1 MEATK
6 ETKKKAVNSRN
17 KGVAFER
24 QIANEIKAAT
34 GLTCKRLIEQYR
46 KGCLP
51 GDLEGPAVEGYAI
64 ECKRYSKVQPALLSK
79 WRAQALA
86 QAAGPHEP
94 VLIYKA
100 DRQSVVVNRW
110 TDKTDPAS
118 VWEQPLLDFLAE
130 LRENAI
136 HRQRG

>member
-6 ETKKKAVNSRN
+6 KPKKKSVNGRN
-17 KGVAFER
+17 KGAAFER

-34 GLTCKRLIEQYR
+34 GLDCKRLIEQYR

-51 GDLEGPAVEGYAI
+51 GDLEGPAVDGYAL
-64 ECKRYSKVQPALLSK
+64 ECKRYARIQPSLLAK

-86 QAAGPHEP
+86 QAVGPHEP

-110 TDKTDPAS
+110 TDKTDPGS
-118 VWEQPLLDFLAE
+118 VWGQSMVDFLAE
-130 LRENAI
+130 LRENAF
-136 HRQRG
+136 HRQR

>member
-6 ETKKKAVNSRN
+6 EPKKKAVNGRN
-17 KGVAFER
+17 KGVVFER

-34 GLTCKRLIEQYR
+34 GLECKRLIEQYR

-64 ECKRYSKVQPALLSK
+64 ECKRYSKVQPALLAK
-79 WRAQALA
+79 WRAQVLA
-86 QAAGPHEP
+86 QATGPHEP
-94 VLIYKA
+94 VLIYRA

-110 TDKTDPAS
+110 TDKTDPTS
-118 VWEQPLLDFLAE
+118 VWEQPIVDFLAE

-136 HRQRG
+136 HRQR

>member
-6 ETKKKAVNSRN
+6 EPKKKVVNGRN
-17 KGVAFER
+17 KGIAFER

-34 GLTCKRLIEQYR
+34 GLECKRLIEQYR

-51 GDLEGPAVEGYAI
+51 GDLEGAAVDGYAI
-64 ECKRYSKVQPALLSK
+64 ECKRCRKIQPAMLAR
-79 WRAQALA
+79 WRAQALT
-86 QAAGPHEP
+86 QAMGPYEP

-110 TDKTDPAS
+110 TDKTDPTS
-118 VWEQPLLDFLAE
+118 VWEQSMVDFLAE
-130 LRENAI
+130 LRDDAL
-136 HRQRG
+136 HRRG

>member
-1 MEATK
+1 METK
-6 ETKKKAVNSRN
+6 EPKKKVVNGRN
-17 KGVAFER
+17 KGTAFER

-34 GLTCKRLIEQYR
+34 GVECKRLIEQYR
-46 KGCLP
+46 KGGLP

-64 ECKRYSKVQPALLSK
+64 ECKRYRKIQPALLTK

-86 QAAGPHEP
+86 QAMGPHEP

-110 TDKTDPAS
+110 TDKTDPSS
-118 VWEQPLLDFLAE
+118 VWEQPMVDFLAE
-130 LRENAI
+130 LRENAL
-136 HRQRG
+136 HRQH

>member
-6 ETKKKAVNSRN
+6 ETKKKAINGRN
-17 KGVAFER
+17 KGAAFER

-34 GLTCKRLIEQYR
+34 GLECKRLIEQYR

-64 ECKRYSKVQPALLSK
+64 ECKRYSRVQPALLAK

-86 QAAGPHEP
+86 QAASPYEP
-94 VLIYKA
+94 VLIYKG
-100 DRQSVVVNRW
+100 DRQSIVVNRW
-110 TDKTDPAS
+110 TDKTDPSS
-118 VWEQPLLDFLAE
+118 VWEQSMVDFLAE
-130 LRENAI
+130 LRQNTL
-136 HRQRG
+136 HRQR

>member
-6 ETKKKAVNSRN
+6 ETKKKAVNGRN
-17 KGVAFER
+17 KGAAFER
-24 QIANEIKAAT
+24 QIANDIKAAT
-34 GLTCKRLIEQYR
+34 GLECKRLIEQYR
-46 KGCLP
+46 KNGLP

-64 ECKRYSKVQPALLSK
+64 ECKRYSKVQPALLTK
-79 WRAQALA
+79 WRAQALI

-110 TDKTDPAS
+110 TNKTDPAS
-118 VWEQPLLDFLAE
+118 VWEQSMVDFLAE
-130 LRENAI
+130 LRENAL
-136 HRQRG
+136 HRQR

>member
-6 ETKKKAVNSRN
+6 EPKKRAVNGRN

-34 GLTCKRLIEQYR
+34 GLECKRLIEQYR

-51 GDLEGPAVEGYAI
+51 GDLEGAAVDGYAI
-64 ECKRYSKVQPALLSK
+64 ECKRYSKVKPAMLAK

-94 VLIYKA
+94 VLIYRA

-110 TDKTDPAS
+110 TNKTDPSS
-118 VWEQPLLDFLAE
+118 VWEQSMVDFLTE
-130 LRENAI
+130 LRENAL
-136 HRQRG
+136 HRQR

>member
-1 MEATK
+1 MEAAK
-6 ETKKKAVNSRN
+6 ETKKKAVNGRN
-17 KGVAFER
+17 KGTVFER

-34 GLTCKRLIEQYR
+34 GLECKRLIEQYR
-46 KGCLP
+46 KDCLP
-51 GDLEGPAVEGYAI
+51 GDLEGPAVDGYAV
-64 ECKRYSKVQPALLSK
+64 ECKRYSKVQPALLAK

-86 QAAGPHEP
+86 QATGPHEP

-110 TDKTDPAS
+110 TDKTDQTS
-118 VWEQPLLDFLAE
+118 VWEQPMVDFLAE

-136 HRQRG
+136 HRQR

>member
-1 MEATK
+1 MEAAK
-6 ETKKKAVNSRN
+6 ETKKKAVNGRS

-34 GLTCKRLIEQYR
+34 GLECKRLIEQYR
-46 KGCLP
+46 KGRLP

-64 ECKRYSKVQPALLSK
+64 ECKRHARIQPALLAK
-79 WRAQALA
+79 WRAQCLA

-94 VLIYKA
+94 VLVYKA

-110 TDKTDPAS
+110 TDKTDPTS
-118 VWEQPLLDFLAE
+118 VWEQPMVDFLVE
-130 LRENAI
+130 LRENALNS
-136 HRQRG
+136 RG

>member
-6 ETKKKAVNSRN
+6 EARKKAVNGRN
-17 KGVAFER
+17 KGAAFER

-34 GLTCKRLIEQYR
+34 GLDCKRLIEQYR
-46 KGCLP
+46 QGSLP

-64 ECKRYSKVQPALLSK
+64 ECKRYAKIQPALLAK

-100 DRQSVVVNRW
+100 DRQPIIVNRW
-110 TDKTDPAS
+110 ADKTDPSS
-118 VWEQPLLDFLAE
+118 VWEQSLLDLLTE
-130 LRENAI
+130 LGHNAL
-136 HRQRG
+136 HRHG

>member
-6 ETKKKAVNSRN
+6 ETKKKAVNGRN
-17 KGVAFER
+17 KGAAFER
-24 QIANEIKAAT
+24 KIANEIKAAT
-34 GLTCKRLIEQYR
+34 GLECKRLIEQYR

-64 ECKRYSKVQPALLSK
+64 ECKRCAKIQPALLVK
-79 WRAQALA
+79 WRAQCLA

-94 VLIYKA
+94 VLVYKA

-110 TDKTDPAS
+110 TDKTDPTS
-118 VWEQPLLDFLAE
+118 VWEQPMVDFLAE
-130 LRENAI
+130 LRENALNS
-136 HRQRG
+136 RG

>member
-1 MEATK
+1 METK
-6 ETKKKAVNSRN
+6 EPKKKSVNSRN
-17 KGVAFER
+17 KGTAFER

-34 GLTCKRLIEQYR
+34 GLECKRLIEQYR

-64 ECKRYSKVQPALLSK
+64 ECKRYSKVQPAILAK
-79 WRAQALA
+79 WRAQTMA
-86 QAAGPHEP
+86 QATGPHEP

-110 TDKTDPAS
+110 TDKTDPS
-118 VWEQPLLDFLAE
+118 TVWEQSMVDFLAE
-130 LRENAI
+130 LRENSLNG
-136 HRQRG
+136 RG

>member
-6 ETKKKAVNSRN
+6 EPKKKAVNGRN

-34 GLTCKRLIEQYR
+34 GLECKRLIEQYR

-51 GDLEGPAVEGYAI
+51 GDMEGAAVDGYAI
-64 ECKRYSKVQPALLSK
+64 ECKRYSKVQPAMLAK
-79 WRAQALA
+79 WRAQVLA

-94 VLIYKA
+94 VLIYRA

-110 TDKTDPAS
+110 TNKTDPSS
-118 VWEQPLLDFLAE
+118 VWEQSMVDFLAE
-130 LRENAI
+130 LRENALN
-136 HRQRG
+136 RQR

>member
-6 ETKKKAVNSRN
+6 ETKKKAVNGRN
-17 KGVAFER
+17 KGAAFER
-24 QIANEIKAAT
+24 QIANEIKAVT
-34 GLTCKRLIEQYR
+34 GLECKRLIEQYR
-46 KGCLP
+46 KGGLP

-64 ECKRYSKVQPALLSK
+64 ECKRYSKVQPALLTK

-110 TDKTDPAS
+110 TDKTDPSS
-118 VWEQPLLDFLAE
+118 VWEQPMVDFLAE
-130 LRENAI
+130 LRENAL

>member
-1 MEATK
+1 METK
-6 ETKKKAVNSRN
+6 EVKKKAVNGRN
-17 KGVAFER
+17 KGTAFER

-34 GLTCKRLIEQYR
+34 GLECKRLIEQYR
-46 KGCLP
+46 KDCLP

-64 ECKRYSKVQPALLSK
+64 ECKRYSKVQPALLAK

-86 QAAGPHEP
+86 QAVGPHDP

-110 TDKTDPAS
+110 TDKTDPSS
-118 VWEQPLLDFLAE
+118 VWEQPMVDFLAE
-130 LRENAI
+130 LRENTI
-136 HRQRG
+136 HRQR

>member
-6 ETKKKAVNSRN
+6 EPKKKVVNSRN
-17 KGVAFER
+17 KGTVFER

-34 GLTCKRLIEQYR
+34 GLECKRLIEQYR
-46 KGCLP
+46 KDCLP
-51 GDLEGPAVEGYAI
+51 GDLEGEAVTGYAI
-64 ECKRYSKVQPALLSK
+64 ECKRYSKVQPALLTK

-86 QAAGPHEP
+86 QATGSHEP

-110 TDKTDPAS
+110 TDKTDPSS
-118 VWEQPLLDFLAE
+118 VWEQPIVDFLAE
-130 LRENAI
+130 LRQNAL
-136 HRQRG
+136 HRQR

>member
-6 ETKKKAVNSRN
+6 EPKKKAVNGRN
-17 KGVAFER
+17 KGAVFER

-34 GLTCKRLIEQYR
+34 GLECKRLIEQYR

-51 GDLEGPAVEGYAI
+51 GDLEGAAVDGYAI
-64 ECKRYSKVQPALLSK
+64 ECKRYSKVQPAMLAR
-79 WRAQALA
+79 WRAQALT
-86 QAAGPHEP
+86 QAMGPYEP

-110 TDKTDPAS
+110 TDKTDPTS
-118 VWEQPLLDFLAE
+118 VWEQSMVDFLAE
-130 LRENAI
+130 LRENAL
-136 HRQRG
+136 HRRG

>member
-6 ETKKKAVNSRN
+6 EPKKKAVNGRN
-17 KGVAFER
+17 KGAAFER
-24 QIANEIKAAT
+24 QIANEIKAVT
-34 GLTCKRLIEQYR
+34 GLECKRLIEQYR
-46 KGCLP
+46 KGGLP

-64 ECKRYSKVQPALLSK
+64 ECKRYSKVQPALLAK

-86 QAAGPHEP
+86 QGAGMHEP

-100 DRQSVVVNRW
+100 DRQSVIVNRW
-110 TDKTDPAS
+110 TDKTDTAS

-130 LRENAI
+130 LRENAL
-136 HRQRG
+136 HRRG

>member
-1 MEATK
+1 MEAAK
-6 ETKKKAVNSRN
+6 ETKKKAINGRN

-34 GLTCKRLIEQYR
+34 GIECKRLIEQYR
-46 KGCLP
+46 KGNLP
-51 GDLEGPAVEGYAI
+51 GDLEGPAVEGYAV
-64 ECKRYSKVQPALLSK
+64 ECKRYSKVQPAMLTK

-86 QAAGPHEP
+86 QTSGPHEP

-110 TDKTDPAS
+110 TDKTDPTS
-118 VWEQPLLDFLAE
+118 VWEQSMVDFLTE
-130 LRENAI
+130 LRQNAI
-136 HRQRG
+136 HRQR

>member
-1 MEATK
+1 MEAAK
-6 ETKKKAVNSRN
+6 ETKNKAVNGRN

-24 QIANEIKAAT
+24 QIASEIKAAT
-34 GLTCKRLIEQYR
+34 GLECKRLIEQYR
-46 KGCLP
+46 KGGLS

-64 ECKRYSKVQPALLSK
+64 ECKRYARIKPALLAK

-86 QAAGPHEP
+86 QASGPHEP

-110 TDKTDPAS
+110 TDKTAPTS
-118 VWEQPLLDFLAE
+118 VWEQSMVDFLAE
-130 LRENAI
+130 LRENAL
-136 HRQRG
+136 HRRG

>member
-1 MEATK
+1 MEAAK
-6 ETKKKAVNSRN
+6 ETKKKAVNGRN

-34 GLTCKRLIEQYR
+34 GLECKRLIEQYQ

-64 ECKRYSKVQPALLSK
+64 ECKRYSQVQPALLTK

-86 QAAGPHEP
+86 QAAGPYEP

-100 DRQSVVVNRW
+100 DRRSIVINRW
-110 TDKTDPAS
+110 TDKTDPTS
-118 VWEQPLLDFLAE
+118 VWEQPMVDFLTE
-130 LRENAI
+130 LRENAL

>member
-6 ETKKKAVNSRN
+6 EPKKKAVDGRN
-17 KGVAFER
+17 KGAAFER

-34 GLTCKRLIEQYR
+34 GLECKRLIEQYR
-46 KGCLP
+46 KGGLP
-51 GDLEGPAVEGYAI
+51 GDLEGPALEGYAV
-64 ECKRYSKVQPALLSK
+64 ECKRYSRVQPARLAK

-86 QAAGPHEP
+86 QAVGPYEP

-110 TDKTDPAS
+110 TDKTDPTS
-118 VWEQPLLDFLAE
+118 VWEQPMVDFLAE
-130 LRENAI
+130 LRENAL
-136 HRQRG
+136 HRRG